1 MNAKNKDK
9 LIASLAKARVAS
21 SAKRAKVKA
30 VKKIKKRKEEDEL
43 DKILADDLEERKK
56 KANISKANQKD
67 SSEAKKDEEIEKLK
81 NQIKNMTLQDVIK
94 KKPLETIEE
103 KEEVR
108 ESVVDTVKKPKA
120 VMEEPKQIPI
130 VPKVEHII
138 KK

>member
-1 MNAKNKDK
+1 M
-9 LIASLAKARVAS
+9 
-21 SAKRAKVKA
+21 
-30 VKKIKKRKEEDEL
+30 
-43 DKILADDLEERKK
+43 
-56 KANISKANQKD
+56 
-67 SSEAKKDEEIEKLK
+67 KDEEIEKLK

-138 KK
+138 KKEIKKVEPKVKRKICKKKGKR